1 MSGPKGC
8 NFPEHPT
15 PALPDVPALNQRF
28 ILKAGGRLHRYN
40 EWSMRYLKTST
51 ITLILAGWATLFGPA
66 NIEAKELVVKK
77 DQANLLSNCSEG
89 ASRVARLPEGLKVR
103 LRFAIA
109 GSDSPC
115 YSVSAELDGRSV
127 RGYVSKDALEGIEAF
142 EQTRRDAASGSF
154 SSGQVTSGEIEVLG
168 LPPSV
173 ELSATSSE
181 SGSPAMQAKIRE
193 AVDLLKKGD
202 PAAAEKV
209 LLSAGAPPGHAQ
221 VALLHGQALLRIS
234 RPDKAFKVA
243 EAALKTHPD
252 SADLLALAGISL
264 YRRDEVAG
272 AGRYLKRSIEIRP
285 NPGIERFYRKIA
297 MELAG
302 DKSDDVTHGTSFIL
316 RYEGETLQP
325 AAARQFSAVLEREIN
340 RISYQL
346 GCQSSERFVVII
358 QSIENYRST
367 TGAAEWSG
375 GQFDGKIS
383 IALPAHGQVD
393 EHVRK
398 TLSHEFVHA
407 CLARLGPWPAWL
419 HEGLAQSFSGRE
431 LSRDDWAN
439 LRLVKKQ
446 STLPTLAR
454 LSGGWSR
461 LDSMQ
466 ASLAYKLGLAAIEI
480 LRRDP
485 LAVRALLSNPRRLP
499 AVTEKL
505 DQKLKD
511 ELD

>member
-1 MSGPKGC
+1 M
-8 NFPEHPT
+8 
-15 PALPDVPALNQRF
+15 RF
-28 ILKAGGRLHRYN
+28 A
-40 EWSMRYLKTST
+40 KTSR
-51 ITLILAGWATLFGPA
+51 IALLSAGLATWFSPA
-66 NIEAKELVVKK
+66 SLEAKELVVKK
-77 DQANLLSNCSEG
+77 DQANLLANCSDG
-89 ASRVARLPEGLKVR
+89 ASRVAQLPQGLKVR

-142 EQTRRDAASGSF
+142 EQSRREAASGT
-154 SSGQVTSGEIEVLG
+154 VVSGEIEVLG
-168 LPPSV
+168 MPPAV
-173 ELSATSSE
+173 ELGG
-181 SGSPAMQAKIRE
+181 GSPNNSDPPGIRNKIRE
-193 AVDLLKKGD
+193 AAELLKKKD
-202 PAAAEKV
+202 PAAAERV
-209 LLSAGAPPGHAQ
+209 LLSAGAPPDHLQ
-221 VALLHGQALLRIS
+221 VALFRGQALLQVS

-252 SADLLALAGISL
+252 NADLLALAGVSL
-264 YRRDEVAG
+264 YRRDQVKG
-272 AGRYLKRSIEIRP
+272 AGRYLKRSLEIQP
-285 NPGIERFYRKIA
+285 NPGLERFYRKIE

-302 DKSDDVTHGTSFIL
+302 DKSDDVTYGTRFIL
-316 RYEGETLQP
+316 RYEGETLKP
-325 AAARQFSAVLEREIN
+325 AAARRFSAALEREVN

-358 QSIENYRST
+358 QSLENYRST

-375 GQFDGKIS
+375 GRFDGKIRV
-383 IALPAHGQVD
+383 ALPPSGQVD

-419 HEGLAQSFSGRE
+419 HEGLAQNLSGRQ

-439 LRLVKKQ
+439 LRSLNKQ
-446 STLPTLAR
+446 SALPTLAR
-454 LSGGWSR
+454 LSGGWGGLNS
-461 LDSMQ
+461 LQ
-466 ASLAYKLGLAAIEI
+466 ASVAYKLGLAAVEI
-480 LRRDP
+480 LQRDQ
-485 LAVRALLSNPRRLP
+485 LAVRALVSNPQRLS

-505 DQKLKD
+505 DQQLKD

>member
-1 MSGPKGC
+1 MGLCEPSRS
-8 NFPEHPT
+8 
-15 PALPDVPALNQRF
+15 ALLSVCL
-28 ILKAGGRLHRYN
+28 
-40 EWSMRYLKTST
+40 
-51 ITLILAGWATLFGPA
+51 ATLFAPA
-66 NIEAKELVVKK
+66 ALDAKELVVKK

-89 ASRVARLPEGLKVR
+89 ASRVAQLPEGHKVR

-115 YSVSAELDGRSV
+115 YSVSAEVDGRSV

-142 EQTRRDAASGSF
+142 EQTRRDADSGSISSGRV
-154 SSGQVTSGEIEVLG
+154 SSGQVEMLG

-173 ELSATSSE
+173 ELSAIPNESE
-181 SGSPAMQAKIRE
+181 TPGIRAKIRE
-193 AVDLLKKGD
+193 AVDLIKKRD

-209 LLSAGAPPGHAQ
+209 LLSAGMPRDHPQ
-221 VALLHGQALLRIS
+221 VALLHGQALLQLS
-234 RPDKAFKVA
+234 RPDKALEVA
-243 EAALKTHPD
+243 EAALKSHPNN
-252 SADLLALAGISL
+252 ADLLALAGVSL

-272 AGRYLKRSIEIRP
+272 AGRYLKRSLEVQP
-285 NPGIERFYRKIA
+285 NPQLERFYRKIE

-302 DKSDDVTHGTSFIL
+302 DKSDDVTYGTRFIL
-316 RYEGETLQP
+316 RYEGETLKP
-325 AAARQFSAVLEREIN
+325 DAARRFSAALEREVN

-358 QSIENYRST
+358 QSMENYRST

-375 GQFDGKIS
+375 GQFDGKIR
-383 IALPAHGQVD
+383 IALPPNGEVD

-419 HEGLAQSFSGRE
+419 HEGLAQSLSGRE
-431 LSRDDWAN
+431 LSRNDWAN
-439 LRLVKKQ
+439 LRLVNKQ
-446 STLPTLAR
+446 QTLPTLSQ

-461 LDSMQ
+461 LNSMQ
-466 ASLAYKLGLAAIEI
+466 ASVAYKLGLAAIEI
-480 LRRDP
+480 MRRDP
-485 LAVRALLSNPRRLP
+485 FAVRALMSNPQRLP

-505 DQKLKD
+505 DCLLKD